1 MKMLNKHIIN
11 IRESMHLDRSKF
23 TSLLL
28 DSIYSLE
35 EEKRR
40 EEKRR
45 EEKRREE
52 KNYSLS
58 KFSTCCWRNMN
69 FVTAF
74 KNSFHDLSL

>member
-45 EEKRREE
+45 EEK
-52 KNYSLS
+52 NYSLS

>member
-40 EEKRR
+40 EEK
-45 EEKRREE
+45 
-52 KNYSLS
+52 NYSLS

>member
-45 EEKRREE
+45 ITH
-52 KNYSLS
+52 SQ
-58 KFSTCCWRNMN
+58 N
-69 FVTAF
+69 FQPVVGAI
-74 KNSFHDLSL
+74 